1 MYRMDC
7 VFAFYYGYD
16 LFWFEVLLGID
27 FSFYCNIGQK
37 KLNAGNEC
45 VDVLKGILFDELQV
59 WDLASTFVV
68 KLAKMNIFKSLLK

>member
-1 MYRMDC
+1 MFLRFTMDMIC
-7 VFAFYYGYD
+7 FD
-16 LFWFEVLLGID
+16 LRYFLELIFPFIVILVK
-27 FSFYCNIGQK
+27 K

-68 KLAKMNIFKSLLK
+68 KLAKMNIFKSLVK